1 MKKFI
6 LSLLVTVFA
15 SGLFNTLT
23 AGYIYTIDAPLP
35 GTFYRNDD
43 LSQPPLVTEGD
54 VVFPGRLVC
63 FIEAMKMLIGIESSV
78 SGMIVSIE
86 CSNFQY
92 VETGQIMFIIWQ

>member
-43 LSQPPLVTEGD
+43 LSLSPH
-54 VVFPGRLVC
+54 
-63 FIEAMKMLIGIESSV
+63 
-78 SGMIVSIE
+78 
-86 CSNFQY
+86 
-92 VETGQIMFIIWQ
+92 W

>member
-63 FIEAMKMLIGIESSV
+63 FIEVTNYIKKCGKRVNISED
-78 SGMIVSIE
+78 
-86 CSNFQY
+86 CSC
-92 VETGQIMFIIWQ
+92 